1 MGCAA
6 RIVWRE
12 TKTGGGVGAV
22 THCWRACLPAGWRVR
37 WASVSRR
44 IDRGAIVRRSRQ
56 VAHFA
61 GLRTEAGCSI
71 NVALG
76 LQLSVTANRAGPNWH
91 VYPKGARR
99 EARRIFAGCGAAGRG
114 ILKDPKAEE
123 RSLDCARDDKLESRP
138 TESRGSSKSQ
148 KRRPEASGT
157 KKEMTKTIHVG
168 GRPVWAEISLKAI
181 LHNLRVIRKQVDG
194 NGGAKNS
201 KHRERMIL
209 AVVKSNA
216 YGLGAVPIS
225 KALQK
230 AGTEWFGVT
239 CANEGIELRESGIR
253 KRILVLTGFWPG
265 EEKRLLENY
274 LTPTVTRVDDL
285 RHLERAAKRFL
296 GKASSR
302 KSAHGKS
309 SRVRFHLKINTGM
322 NRLGI
327 SPSEVEAFARAL
339 AECPHL
345 ELEGTF
351 THFASAE
358 DFIGG
363 QTVTQEELFRAC
375 LDRLRA
381 LGVEPGIVHLANSGA
396 ICARP
401 ETWADMVR
409 PGAILYGYHQRFDPP
424 EKRSEVMA
432 QMPLEPSL
440 SLRARIISLRDVP
453 PGEAVGYS
461 ARFITERPSKIAVI
475 NAGYADGVVR
485 ARTNRGCAL
494 VRERRVPLVG
504 TISMDLTTLDVT
516 DVPGVALGDV
526 VTIYGKDGKSA
537 IEVSDVAPEIGTVT
551 SDLLCALGRRVPKY
565 YV

>member
-1 MGCAA
+1 MGSERGSEAAGGFLGNEKRTGKSACATEGE
-6 RIVWRE
+6 RQ
-12 TKTGGGVGAV
+12 K
-22 THCWRACLPAGWRVR
+22 
-37 WASVSRR
+37 SRR
-44 IDRGAIVRRSRQ
+44 D
-56 VAHFA
+56 A
-61 GLRTEAGCSI
+61 G
-71 NVALG
+71 
-76 LQLSVTANRAGPNWH
+76 
-91 VYPKGARR
+91 
-99 EARRIFAGCGAAGRG
+99 
-114 ILKDPKAEE
+114 
-123 RSLDCARDDKLESRP
+123 
-138 TESRGSSKSQ
+138 
-148 KRRPEASGT
+148 GT
-157 KKEMTKTIHVG
+157 KD
-168 GRPVWAEISLKAI
+168 R
-181 LHNLRVIRKQVDG
+181 
-194 NGGAKNS
+194 
-201 KHRERMIL
+201 RMIL

-225 KALQK
+225 KALQR

-285 RHLERAAKRFL
+285 RHLERAAKSFL

-302 KSAHGKS
+302 KSATPSRGGIIGRTSKS
-309 SRVRFHLKINTGM
+309 SSGNLFAAKSPRVRFHLKINTGM

-363 QTVTQEELFRAC
+363 QTVTQEEVFRSC

-381 LGVEPGIVHLANSGA
+381 LGVAPGIVHLANSGA

-432 QMPLEPSL
+432 EMPLEPSL

-516 DVPGVALGDV
+516 DVPGVSLGDV

>member
-1 MGCAA
+1 
-6 RIVWRE
+6 
-12 TKTGGGVGAV
+12 
-22 THCWRACLPAGWRVR
+22 
-37 WASVSRR
+37 
-44 IDRGAIVRRSRQ
+44 
-56 VAHFA
+56 
-61 GLRTEAGCSI
+61 
-71 NVALG
+71 
-76 LQLSVTANRAGPNWH
+76 
-91 VYPKGARR
+91 
-99 EARRIFAGCGAAGRG
+99 
-114 ILKDPKAEE
+114 
-123 RSLDCARDDKLESRP
+123 
-138 TESRGSSKSQ
+138 
-148 KRRPEASGT
+148 
-157 KKEMTKTIHVG
+157 MTKSIHVG

-181 LHNLRVIRKQVDG
+181 LRNLEIIREHVNPGRRVGRVGREAGSETGGGFLG
-194 NGGAKNS
+194 NEKRTGKSACATQGENQKNRQEASGTKSQNQKSRQDALRRGSGQAGATRDERQKG
-201 KHRERMIL
+201 RMIL

-285 RHLERAAKRFL
+285 RHLERAAKSFL
-296 GKASSR
+296 GKFARGRSSS
-302 KSAHGKS
+302 KES
-309 SRVRFHLKINTGM
+309 SRVPFHLKINTGM

-327 SPSEVEAFARAL
+327 SALEVEAFARAL

-363 QTVTQEELFRAC
+363 QTVTQEELFRSC

-424 EKRSEVMA
+424 EKRSGVMA
-432 QMPLEPSL
+432 EMSLEPSL

-453 PGEAVGYS
+453 PGQAVGYS
-461 ARFITERPSKIAVI
+461 ARFITERASKIAVI

-504 TISMDLTTLDVT
+504 TISMDLTMLDVT

-526 VTIYGKDGKSA
+526 VTIYGKDGKAA